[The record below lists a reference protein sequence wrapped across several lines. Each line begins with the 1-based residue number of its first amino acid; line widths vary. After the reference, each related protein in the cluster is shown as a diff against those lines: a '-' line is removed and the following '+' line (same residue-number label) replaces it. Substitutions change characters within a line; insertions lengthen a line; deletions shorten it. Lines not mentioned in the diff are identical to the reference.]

1 MGKRALYYSWLSE
14 ESQMLESSEQRVSHI
29 KCNCFSC
36 AEFDFSYHSLSR
48 PSELRVGFRQMLFG
62 MNGREL
68 WQRRRGDV
76 IKKEGLVVY
85 SQSGNGAHTLCRN
98 YLLLPDQL
106 LWSHNVH
113 RREVADEG
121 RSRSEEIV
129 ERRPDEGFWDK
140 VWFWGCK
147 DGETSHSLL
156 LLLIWQRSFVHI
168 IWPTKI
174 VHITFTFVQMVGP
187 TKRAKLSL
195 SLLFQWNP
203 FW

>member
-1 MGKRALYYSWLSE
+1 
-14 ESQMLESSEQRVSHI
+14 MLESTEQRVSHI

-48 PSELRVGFRQMLFG
+48 PSEGWVPSNVIW
-62 MNGREL
+62 MNNIEL

-85 SQSGNGAHTLCRN
+85 SQSGNGAHSLCRN

-113 RREVADEG
+113 RRQVADEG

-147 DGETSHSLL
+147 DGETSHPLFVTTLL
-156 LLLIWQRSFVHI
+156 
-168 IWPTKI
+168 TK
-174 VHITFTFVQMVGP
+174 VLCSHDLANKKSTYITFTFVQMVGP